1 MASGHRAS
9 RPPEGSPLKG
19 TPTGVPAAPR
29 ERTGSSRCSPRRGKK
44 HFPRILGGIRREEP
58 EVNKECH
65 LPQTTDATAEA
76 KPKGI
81 SVEMQ
86 TEESWL
92 YENSEKKLDV
102 FSTLVEDLGD
112 LSVLCEMELNDDFLK
127 IFEDSAHTLPKVGPP
142 TILAYKPESSEK
154 SRDYSKIQMLMECS
168 LSALC
173 EFCGKALKPFPLNYL
188 LSLENPE
195 QFFCCKEFQNLFESL
210 FREQNEAQEKDG
222 IALIS
227 IAPHKPHG
235 SALERQMSKERAA
248 QRLRE
253 RQMAKY
259 YASMTAA
266 TDTASLSEYGKHLKT
281 ISYQLSNTPPYGG
294 SWTVAPK
301 MSAEQTDVDGLTDI
315 TCDFSVAC
323 EKLLPRQFLERYY
336 KNGFKFLTL
345 FPDATAQLFY
355 PSGNLA
361 IIVTHSHKEYLCIV
375 HEDKPRDGRILA
387 VFGSSGKGTC
397 YHPNGNVWINI
408 GTTGGQ
414 YSDKKGNRVR
424 TWKWDSNFASEIH
437 CLFKPIFISLNHN
450 IGVRIFGQ
458 DKIIISF
465 LAMGKQAKF
474 SVGVKLEVKAPQ
486 LVPALQRNIQEEELL
501 LLANKIKIL
510 SLFSRLHGCLSFC
523 SKKQSGKFKP
533 PSYLVS
539 QTQKLIHL
547 CRLSSVGGDIGAS
560 IKAILEDQ

>member
-1 MASGHRAS
+1 MASGHRAP
-9 RPPEGSPLKG
+9 RPSDGSPPKG

-29 ERTGSSRCSPRRGKK
+29 ERTGSSRCSPRQGKK
-44 HFPRILGGIRREEP
+44 YLPRILAGIRREEP
-58 EVNKECH
+58 WFSLSPKVENECH
-65 LPQTTDATAEA
+65 LPQTTES

-81 SVEMQ
+81 SREMQ

-92 YENSEKKLDV
+92 YDNSEKKMDV

-112 LSVLCEMELNDDFLK
+112 LSVLCEME
-127 IFEDSAHTLPKVGPP
+127 IFEDSQTLPKVGPP
-142 TILAYKPESSEK
+142 TILAYKPESSER
-154 SRDYSKIQMLMECS
+154 SRDYSKIQILVECS

-173 EFCGKALKPFPLNYL
+173 EFCGKPLKPFPLNYL

-195 QFFCCKEFQNLFESL
+195 HFFCCKEFQNLFESL
-210 FREQNEAQEKDG
+210 FREQNEGQEKDG
-222 IALIS
+222 IDFIS
-227 IAPHKPHG
+227 IAPHPPHG

-259 YASMTAA
+259 YASMTAT
-266 TDTASLSEYGKHLKT
+266 TDTASLSDYGKHLKT

-301 MSAEQTDVDGLTDI
+301 MSAEQTDVDGLPDI
-315 TCDFSVAC
+315 TCDFSVSC
-323 EKLLPRQFLERYY
+323 EKLMPRQFLERYY
-336 KNGFKFLTL
+336 KNGVKFLTL

-355 PSGNLA
+355 PSGSLA
-361 IIVTHSHKEYLCIV
+361 IIVTHVRKDFLCIV
-375 HEDKPRDGRILA
+375 HEDKCPDGRIHA
-387 VFGSSGKGTC
+387 VFGSNGKGTC

-408 GTTGGQ
+408 DKTGGQ
-414 YSDKKGNRVR
+414 YSDKEGNRVR
-424 TWKWDSNFASEIH
+424 TWKWDSNFATETH

-458 DKIIISF
+458 DKILISF

-474 SVGVKLEVKAPQ
+474 SVGVKLEVKEPA
-486 LVPALQRNIQEEELL
+486 LVPCLHRDLQKEELL
-501 LLANKIKIL
+501 LLAYKIKIL
-510 SLFSRLHGCLSFC
+510 SLFSRLHGCLSFH
-523 SKKQSGKFKP
+523 SKNQIDKFKP

-547 CRLSSVGGDIGAS
+547 CRLSSVGGDMGAS
-560 IKAILEDQ
+560 IKAILEDK